1 MKNKTFVINI
11 ILIFLVVII
20 AVVPLIMLN
29 GAEFSGSDDQ
39 AENAISDL
47 QTDYKPWFSPVWEP
61 PSGEVE
67 SLLFSLQAAIGAG
80 IIGYYFG
87 RKSKKKD

>member
-1 MKNKTFVINI
+1 MKNKMLVTNI
-11 ILIFLVVII
+11 ALILLVVII
-20 AVVPLIMLN
+20 AVVPLLLQK
-29 GAEFSGSDDQ
+29 GAEFSGADSQ
-39 AENAISDL
+39 AESVIFDL
-47 QTDYKPWFSPVWEP
+47 QADYKPWFSPVWEP

-80 IIGYYFG
+80 VIGYYFG